1 MPKQKRLVPE
11 GPKRTR
17 SVTQDLNANCK
28 AVTNDTST
36 EGDES
41 TVKVVTEESHTF
53 YIGDIEAFRKFLTR
67 RFDELTMKP
76 LRGIAGHWVKIIEP
90 RRLTDWGKY
99 HEMKPSE
106 AKTPPWWPQDVIYI
120 EPSHLTKEDLT
131 TLAIEMMLVHRK
143 VDDVKRKN
151 QWISRLKTAA
161 ELAVKMMPAA
171 DFSSSKNEVY
181 SEEMKKRAL
190 EKILPSIF
198 EAAQTYE
205 DHIVQ
210 YKLFEGSG
218 NTDPD
223 RGVRHTWKP
232 IPGPVIQQK
241 PKRPRRT
248 ARSKRA
254 QDTVH
259 KAYGD
264 KTKSNGTM
272 IRLASAAL
280 PSSFLVDAHASAKA
294 STPIACGSCTSR
306 IFHGGCVMHRAA
318 FSPSS
323 SPSQSTHGLHLGEE
337 NQDMKRHART
347 VSDRGNMQSPFNM
360 PSYTNPLQYSTAV
373 TSFDGQ
379 AYQFADNNAP
389 QALAFFQN
397 VPAFVNSFAMFNAP
411 TSPPSYNG
419 YESLIPTAD
428 GFCYGQ
434 GISVP
439 MSTSYNN
446 TPMSISMTSS
456 DICMPYDGL
465 PAINMFTSPAVQS

>member
-1 MPKQKRLVPE
+1 
-11 GPKRTR
+11 
-17 SVTQDLNANCK
+17 
-28 AVTNDTST
+28 
-36 EGDES
+36 
-41 TVKVVTEESHTF
+41 
-53 YIGDIEAFRKFLTR
+53 
-67 RFDELTMKP
+67 
-76 LRGIAGHWVKIIEP
+76 
-90 RRLTDWGKY
+90 
-99 HEMKPSE
+99 
-106 AKTPPWWPQDVIYI
+106 
-120 EPSHLTKEDLT
+120 
-131 TLAIEMMLVHRK
+131 MLVHRK

-151 QWISRLKTAA
+151 PWIIQLKTVA
-161 ELAVKMMPAA
+161 ECAVKMTPVAN
-171 DFSSSKNEVY
+171 FSSSKDDTRN
-181 SEEMKKRAL
+181 EEMKKRAL

-198 EAAQTYE
+198 EVAQTYE
-205 DHIVQ
+205 DHIMQ
-210 YKLFEGSG
+210 YELFEGSG
-218 NTDPD
+218 NTDPG

-264 KTKSNGTM
+264 KTKSDSTM
-272 IRLASAAL
+272 TRLASAAL
-280 PSSFLVDAHASAKA
+280 PSSFPVDAHASAKA
-294 STPIACGSCTSR
+294 STPIACGSCTPR
-306 IFHGGCVMHRAA
+306 IFQGGCVVHRAA

-323 SPSQSTHGLHLGEE
+323 SSSQSTHGLHLGEE

-347 VSDRGNMQSPFNM
+347 VSDRAGMQSPFNM
-360 PSYTNPLQYSTAV
+360 PSYTNPLQYPTAV
-373 TSFDGQ
+373 SSFDGQ

-389 QALAFFQN
+389 QAPAFFQDL
-397 VPAFVNSFAMFNAP
+397 PAFVNSFAMFNAP

-419 YESLIPTAD
+419 YSSLTSAAD

-456 DICMPYDGL
+456 DICIPYDGL
-465 PAINMFTSPAVQS
+465 PAINMFASRAVQS